1 MKSRNVAVAG
11 IDVGLLSPQVI
22 GMRTLSTTL
31 VLALSLTACGSTQS
45 ETPASGASTESAAAA
60 AGAPTVGATAPAI
73 MLQNQA
79 GVVRTLAEHAGHPV
93 VVYFYPRD
101 ATPGCTTE
109 ACAFRDAWDRL
120 QANGTVVYGIST
132 DDVASHLAFH
142 NEHNLPFDLL
152 SDPEETAARAYGVP
166 VRMGFASRMTF
177 LVDRAGNI
185 ARIFPDV
192 DPGVHADEILAAVA
206 ALPAN

>member
-1 MKSRNVAVAG
+1 MT
-11 IDVGLLSPQVI
+11 
-22 GMRTLSTTL
+22 MRTLSTTL

-45 ETPASGASTESAAAA
+45 ETPAASGAATESAAAA
-60 AGAPTVGATAPAI
+60 APTVGAPAPAI

-132 DDVASHLAFH
+132 DDVPSHLRFH
-142 NEHNLPFDLL
+142 TEHNLPFDLL
-152 SDPEETAARAYGVP
+152 SDPEETAARAYSVP

-177 LVDRAGNI
+177 LVDRAGNT
-185 ARIFPDV
+185 AQIFPNV
-192 DPGVHADEILAAVA
+192 DPGVHAEEILAAVA